1 MFGENKPCV
10 RQPYRQSSVFLVAVF
25 EDNAEST
32 TGSPGSIAS
41 LSTPTYTQARRKLH
55 CWRNALQSSCFLPRV
70 PNVAYITHMQTTHA
84 SVLRYISTSFG
95 SRACLSLSHQSGHNP
110 KHTHVKTSES
120 TLVYHIH
127 PTIDYCLQS
136 SFDRKTFGMSRSCII
151 PTTANFLGGSGT
163 NPPPNT
169 PEKPKGGKRYRLG
182 GSGTAAPPN
191 TPEKPKGGK

>member
-1 MFGENKPCV
+1 
-10 RQPYRQSSVFLVAVF
+10 
-25 EDNAEST
+25 
-32 TGSPGSIAS
+32 
-41 LSTPTYTQARRKLH
+41 
-55 CWRNALQSSCFLPRV
+55 
-70 PNVAYITHMQTTHA
+70 MQTTHA

-127 PTIDYCLQS
+127 PTIDYCPQS
-136 SFDRKTFGMSRSCII
+136 SFDRKTFDMSRSCII

-182 GSGTAAPPN
+182 ALAPQRLPIPRRSRKEGNSHTN
-191 TPEKPKGGK
+191 TFAGYRAMSCDAQPHQRSWNI